1 MPGVQ
6 SRGDVDKRL
15 ARSRSQAKMKM
26 CWPFTANKARCLGI
40 LLLLLHLMFTI
51 EWNISF
57 HLRVIADPSAYTV
70 FFFPAKSVNTS
81 TPMLD
86 SRVSTIPNH
95 RTINIDSSADAG
107 LGPPINHQLESEPI
121 SGIPVKQNDPLH
133 RPLGARVLL
142 GIFSKYDSFRFQQEY
157 RAIVQHWKSDAHY
170 GPAICPLS
178 EFLMLPNEDSRC
190 ELIYTFVVGAG
201 DVEAPTQV
209 SSSERPMLSNRSAM
223 PEGWFGFNDTTL
235 LNIREN
241 ANEGKAQTWL
251 RYASQVAQNYGIEYV
266 AKCEHTSSLDI
277 PKYFR
282 FADRRL
288 LPAPYNKG
296 LFAGSMRDKHFWKQ
310 SLKGE
315 VKEVRLTDKHFWWI
329 HRARFYMESK

>member
-1 MPGVQ
+1 MKIP
-6 SRGDVDKRL
+6 RG
-15 ARSRSQAKMKM
+15 
-26 CWPFTANKARCLGI
+26 WPLVTANNARCLGI

-57 HLRVIADPSAYTV
+57 HLRVVTDPSAYTI
-70 FFFPAKSVNTS
+70 FFFPAKNVNAS
-81 TPMLD
+81 TPLLD
-86 SRVSTIPNH
+86 NHVERRGPRPERVSTSSSH
-95 RTINIDSSADAG
+95 RTMDIDTSTDAG
-107 LGPPINHQLESEPI
+107 LSPPINHQLESEPI
-121 SGIPVKQNDPLH
+121 SDIPLKQNDPLH

-142 GIFSKYDSFRFQQEY
+142 GIFSKYDSFKFQQEY
-157 RAIVQHWKSDAHY
+157 RAIIQHWKSDARY

-178 EFLMLPNEDSRC
+178 EFLMLPNEGSRC

-201 DVEAPTQV
+201 DAEAPTQV
-209 SSSERPMLSNRSAM
+209 TSSERPILSNRSAM
-223 PEGWFGFNDTTL
+223 PEGWVGFNDTTL

-241 ANEGKAQTWL
+241 AHEGKAQTWL

-310 SLKGE
+310 SPKGE